1 METSDKTR
9 LENLEKEMS
18 ELKLRISSEINVKE
32 KKTKEKKPREPSEYN
47 KFIKK
52 YCDEQKAKL
61 GDKYN
66 HKTVFKDAAA
76 EWSIIKK

>member
-18 ELKLRISSEINVKE
+18 ELKLRISSEY
-32 KKTKEKKPREPSEYN
+32 KKDKKSKEKKPREPSEYN

-52 YCDEQKAKL
+52 YCDEQKVKL

-66 HKTVFKDAAA
+66 HKTVFKEAAA
-76 EWSIIKK
+76 EWSKSKK